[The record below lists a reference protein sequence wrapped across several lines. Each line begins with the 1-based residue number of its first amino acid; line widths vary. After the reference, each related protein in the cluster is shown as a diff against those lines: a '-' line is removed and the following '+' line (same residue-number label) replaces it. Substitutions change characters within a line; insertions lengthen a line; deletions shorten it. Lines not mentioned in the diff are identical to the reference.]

1 MKILQKLMLDI
12 SKPLEF
18 AINPDENAVFA
29 QQYTGDDFLKI
40 MEGLK
45 SLSRE
50 TVVITVLEQLKTKL
64 TALIDDTF
72 GSVNDSIGILDITY
86 RAPSHALYHSLH
98 QVSESPVYLDYFKTK
113 MSGKT
118 GTIYTVNNI
127 DVAYKLLDTAV
138 KSLGNLN
145 RGYLSSLVHFMEN
158 DVESLLLPTILFN
171 KNPITTHKVVVM
183 GDDPELLT
191 NIGELN
197 DKLISSRYD
206 DKGYNFDKINANLL
220 KLADM
225 VRVKFLDAVTKITSG
240 SCTLEEYKSEMKYLE
255 ILIGGMGMLDEHIDA
270 NIINM
275 RMCIMNGRIHNNI
288 ANEQLHEFVSNGI
301 PERIRSKYGC

>member
-86 RAPSHALYHSLH
+86 HAPSHALYHSLH

-255 ILIGGMGMLDEHIDA
+255 ILIGGMGKLDEHIGA

-275 RMCIMNGRIHNNI
+275 RMYIMNGRIHNDC